1 MLPLSTILL
10 TILRVVTTQVPGNQ
24 LSISCD
30 FISMDAANQILVE
43 LNGRVDAG
51 DVDGGM
57 VALSKIKVSFD
68 LV

>member
-1 MLPLSTILL
+1 
-10 TILRVVTTQVPGNQ
+10 
-24 LSISCD
+24 
-30 FISMDAANQILVE
+30 MDAANQILVE